1 MTIAGFKKQAAEL
14 ACGAILIGGM
24 FFGSLLLWEL
34 LALHGD
40 PEGPLARIPG
50 AYLLVA
56 LPVIFGF
63 YLYGLVKL
71 MSFIAER
78 ADL

>member
-1 MTIAGFKKQAAEL
+1 
-14 ACGAILIGGM
+14 M

-34 LALHGD
+34 LALHGN
-40 PEGPLARIPG
+40 PAWPLARIPG
-50 AYLLVA
+50 VYLLVA

-71 MSFIAER
+71 MLYVAKW